1 VAAVAS
7 GAALVAGS
15 LATRF
20 AVFEAG
26 LASASDPRHVVAPQR
41 ARLAERGG
49 HSSAEGSWLGT
60 ENATSS
66 VPRT

>member
-1 VAAVAS
+1 VSGVALA
-7 GAALVAGS
+7 AGS

-26 LASASDPRHVVAPQR
+26 IASASDPQHVVAPQR
-41 ARLAERGG
+41 ARLAERGS
-49 HSSAEGSWLGT
+49 HSSAEGSWLAT
-60 ENATSS
+60 ENATSP